1 MTELVEAYGKKV
13 GDTFYDKIVQ
23 CEEIAPPEGDAAT
36 WEVLKKANRLR
47 NAVAHKIDGPEV
59 KDTMTKLRTAY
70 AALSEQAAKERKENG
85 PMCSS
90 RCRLS
95 LYCGSVIIVATD
107 NKQKA

>member
-1 MTELVEAYGKKV
+1 MTELIEAHRKKA

-59 KDTMTKLRTAY
+59 KDAMTPHCLRCAFR
-70 AALSEQAAKERKENG
+70 ASGKRRKE
-85 PMCSS
+85 
-90 RCRLS
+90 
-95 LYCGSVIIVATD
+95 D
-107 NKQKA
+107 D